1 MTAQLPLMIEIDG
14 SVGEGGGQVLRVC
27 LALSALT
34 GESVAIKNIR
44 INRATPG
51 LRRQHLTAIRAAAE
65 VASATVSGVTIGS
78 SEITFSPSGRRG
90 GTFYFDTRT
99 AGSTMLILQALLP
112 VLAFADR
119 HASVTLVG
127 GTNNPMAPQVDYVIN
142 VLNPTLGFMGFDYEL
157 RLVLRGFYPRG
168 GGVVEVFTD
177 PIGAIRPI
185 NVVKMGSILGIKG
198 VSHSRN
204 LPTHVVERQAKA
216 ATQSCSRAG
225 YQSIAIALDAGQK
238 VVSPST
244 GSGIV
249 LWTETSTGGKL
260 GGDALGA
267 RGKPAEQVGAEAA
280 ANLLAELSAGAP
292 LDAHLADQLVVWLAL
307 ANGRS
312 KIKTAALTLHA
323 VTAMVVTEALTG
335 CEFKTHGKIGAPG
348 TIECRGNIALG

>member
-1 MTAQLPLMIEIDG
+1 MMIEIDG

-34 GESVAIKNIR
+34 GESVGIKNIR

-51 LRRQHLTAIRAAAE
+51 LRRQHVTAIRAVAE

-78 SEITFSPSGRRG
+78 LEMAFSPGKRRG
-90 GTFYFDTRT
+90 GTFCFDTKT
-99 AGSTMLILQALLP
+99 AGSTTLILQALLP

-142 VLNPTLGFMGFDYEL
+142 VLNPTLASMGFEYEL
-157 RLVLRGFYPRG
+157 RLVERGFYPRG

-177 PIGAIRPI
+177 PIGAIRPLE
-185 NVVKMGSILGIKG
+185 VVRMGSILGLKG

-204 LPTHVVERQAKA
+204 LPAHVVERQAKA
-216 ATQSCSRAG
+216 AMQICSSAG
-225 YQSIAIALDAGQK
+225 YPNTTIALDAGLG
-238 VVSPST
+238 VEGPSK

-249 LWTETSTGGKL
+249 LWAKTSTGGML

-267 RGKPAEQVGAEAA
+267 PGKPAEQVGTEAA
-280 ANLLAELSAGAP
+280 SSLLAELSAGAP
-292 LDAHLADQLVVWLAL
+292 LDAHLADQLIIWLAL
-307 ANGRS
+307 ANGCS
-312 KIKTAALTLHA
+312 KIKMSTLTLHT
-323 VTAMVVTEALTG
+323 VTAMVVTEAFTG
-335 CEFKTHGKIGAPG
+335 CRFKTRGEIGAPA
-348 TIECRGNIALG
+348 IVECQGNILG

>member
-1 MTAQLPLMIEIDG
+1 MTAQLPMMIEIDG

-34 GESVAIKNIR
+34 GESVGIKNIR

-51 LRRQHLTAIRAAAE
+51 LRRQHVTAIRAAAE

-78 SEITFSPSGRRG
+78 SDITFSPSRRRG
-90 GTFYFDTRT
+90 GTFCFDTKT

-112 VLAFADR
+112 VLAFADQR
-119 HASVTLVG
+119 AAITLVG

-142 VLNPTLGFMGFDYEL
+142 VLNPTLATMGFDYEL
-157 RLVLRGFYPRG
+157 RLVRRGFYPQG

-177 PIGAIRPI
+177 PIGAIRPLE
-185 NVVKMGSILGIKG
+185 VFKLGSILGIRG

-204 LPTHVVERQAKA
+204 LPAHVVERQAKA
-216 ATQSCSRAG
+216 ATQTCASAG
-225 YQSIAIALDAGQK
+225 YPNVAIALDAGRG
-238 VVSPST
+238 VDGPSK

-249 LWTETSTGGKL
+249 LWARTSTGGIL

-267 RGKPAEQVGAEAA
+267 PGKPAEQVGAEAA
-280 ANLLAELSAGAP
+280 SSLLAELSAGAP
-292 LDAHLADQLVVWLAL
+292 LDAHLTDQLIIWLAL
-307 ANGRS
+307 ANARS
-312 KIKTAALTLHA
+312 KIKTSTLTLHA

-335 CEFKTHGKIGAPG
+335 CKFKTRGEIGAPA
-348 TIECRGNIALG
+348 TVECQGNILG